1 MTGAGVLA
9 KYSGSPRCLQ
19 AHCLEFTGPE
29 QKRNHPAKQ
38 RSVKWPCVIS
48 SYTSVVAGTFW
59 RSMILSRKVK
69 PCGKYD
75 VTEDGEVGN
84 LKVSIKV
91 TKELIKCQDPIL
103 PSSRSSWKHKKINTG
118 SVKKEVTTLQW
129 ERTVAFKIP
138 HLPPPKN
145 HTALKMALVILV
157 RFVSSGGG
165 NME

>member
-1 MTGAGVLA
+1 MTGAGVLT

-84 LKVSIKV
+84 SSDPSLHKI
-91 TKELIKCQDPIL
+91 TNELIKCQDPIL
-103 PSSRSSWKHKKINTG
+103 QSSRSIRKSTKAWWRKKWLLCSERGLWHLKFPTYHPL
-118 SVKKEVTTLQW
+118 KTTL
-129 ERTVAFKIP
+129 P
-138 HLPPPKN
+138 
-145 HTALKMALVILV
+145 
-157 RFVSSGGG
+157 
-165 NME
+165 